1 MAHDGGGV
9 GVGEGDHR
17 GLHPRIVVGQ
27 GTKQYRVQR
36 WKHFAYCISFST
48 WMYSV
53 KPLGIYSQPKKLAS
67 CTLE

>member
-36 WKHFAYCISFST
+36 WKHFAYCI
-48 WMYSV
+48 
-53 KPLGIYSQPKKLAS
+53 
-67 CTLE
+67 

>member
-27 GTKQYRVQR
+27 GTTWVQG
-36 WKHFAYCISFST
+36 AA
-48 WMYSV
+48 
-53 KPLGIYSQPKKLAS
+53 L
-67 CTLE
+67 